1 MIEYELWDLNDDEIL
16 NSAAVGSFLR
26 GLEEE
31 DRNSPQIWEAET
43 EYDFVLKLRPN
54 VNQTWKGWMM
64 KTKRLR
70 RPSPTVTRIGAA
82 EPSKAVR

>member
-31 DRNSPQIWEAET
+31 DRNSPQIWEAAP
-43 EYDFVLKLRPN
+43 EYDFVRNLRHN
-54 VNQTWKGWMM
+54 VNQTWKF
-64 KTKRLR
+64 R
-70 RPSPTVTRIGAA
+70 
-82 EPSKAVR
+82 